1 MASICT
7 GREYVLRVVKTFA
20 QNNFDLLAS
29 FAGISSVLVS
39 QTWPPVTENG
49 PAGRKVGRRIG

>member
-7 GREYVLRVVKTFA
+7 GRGYVLRVVKTFA
-20 QNNFDLLAS
+20 QNDFDLLAS

-49 PAGRKVGRRIG
+49 PGGRKVGCRIG